1 MKLYDDKFVA
11 QIQKDI
17 IEGKFHSREELL
29 KYLESIPSLTL
40 ADSSLMEKVTKEGL
54 EVNTE
59 DLEEIS
65 KELLNYY
72 DMSNQDL
79 RSLNMGDVKE
89 VSIDGKDYIK
99 IDKEDG
105 THIML
110 DSSMEDKTALEE
122 YQERQMES
130 VNYQT
135 NDGKM
140 NADLITEDLRSS
152 KEEVVLDQS
161 STISWE
167 DLTEEEKNRLSAFL
181 KTNNIDERNVILD
194 PKRNIYMDKDSG
206 ETFYVHENSDGQLEV
221 RKAIENEA
229 HVEATDVDY
238 LDEFGEKTQT
248 TVDNSTYDSFEE
260 LSDYD
265 LQYMVDNMADRLDD
279 NQLAAAKNI
288 IEKRRQQQAKEK
300 LEKQSISK
308 PKVLIKEM
316 QKRRFDGFTSIV
328 FLCLITSIYG
338 IIILLYLL
346 INNGLLK

>member
-40 ADSSLMEKVTKEGL
+40 ADSSLMEKVTKENI

-79 RSLNMGDVKE
+79 RSLNMSDVKE

-110 DSSMEDKTALEE
+110 DSSMEDKTALKE

-135 NDGKM
+135 NNGKM

-152 KEEVVLDQS
+152 KEEVVLEQS

-181 KTNNIDERNVILD
+181 KMNNID
-194 PKRNIYMDKDSG
+194 
-206 ETFYVHENSDGQLEV
+206 
-221 RKAIENEA
+221 
-229 HVEATDVDY
+229 
-238 LDEFGEKTQT
+238 
-248 TVDNSTYDSFEE
+248 
-260 LSDYD
+260 
-265 LQYMVDNMADRLDD
+265 
-279 NQLAAAKNI
+279 
-288 IEKRRQQQAKEK
+288 
-300 LEKQSISK
+300 
-308 PKVLIKEM
+308 
-316 QKRRFDGFTSIV
+316 
-328 FLCLITSIYG
+328 
-338 IIILLYLL
+338 
-346 INNGLLK
+346 